1 MKQVSRPYKPGDPVY
16 WTVYNFDALGRTTSI
31 TLPDGSVS
39 SYSYS
44 GNTTTVTDP
53 AGKWKMYTSD
63 AMGNL
68 TQVTEPA
75 PEGGTHL
82 TSYAYNIFNRLT
94 TVTMP
99 RSTGTQT
106 RTFNYDLTTAR
117 LMSVTNPETGTTSFE
132 YNDDGTLFRKTDAKG
147 QKVKFTYDSLG
158 RVTVKQTYKSDG
170 TEDLCGKTTNYW
182 DTRPSGV
189 GGTGWENVSGRLMAV
204 RWSASTC
211 PGGQF
216 TEGYQYDTGLP
227 TIKRLY
233 TPTLATNSYIDASF
247 TYNDQGQ
254 LQSMAYPVWHG
265 GGYQWP
271 ETGKTFTY
279 NLDTLSRPIGL
290 TDESQTALV
299 SGVTYGGPSGQLSA
313 LSYSGYNEARLYNV
327 RGQLTRLT
335 ATGDGLP
342 SVDLE
347 YRFSATNND
356 GRITQMEDWVSSEEV
371 NYQYDS
377 LGRLTLAETTG
388 PQWGQSFSYDGFGNL
403 TDETATKGTAPTVH
417 RNYDAATNRLTLDYT
432 YDANGNMTAM
442 PGLGM
447 TYNVENRLIQ
457 ATSNLNGTESYGYD
471 AAGLRL
477 WKKGPDGVTHVFYN
491 GLNGKPLAEFYPQGG
506 SVRGGD
512 PMVYFA
518 GKRVDNSSVE
528 DRLGTAVVENGQD
541 RMAFFPYGELRSGTS
556 TEVQFA
562 TYKRDSVT
570 NLDYAA
576 HRYYSTQIGR
586 FTTPDPK
593 AGSAKAEIPQS
604 WNRYTYALGDPVN
617 GYDPN
622 GAEYLMEDG
631 GAYGMFAAAASPFA
645 SVGSGQTGGNDGG
658 GLGQQDLGFI
668 GGTILPT
675 GLSNEGTNVYPGI
688 GPGYVDMAAKGE
700 QWWGGYLMSLQ
711 LASGS
716 TDSRIS
722 AAVDAAQAALD
733 NPNCASLFNVG
744 KNAAVPDPAT
754 LLAIIASGHSGE
766 VYLTFGDL
774 GPPKHGTATNAV
786 TRPTGYAMEPDGTV
800 GFTGVAD
807 KSVVVFNSNPGVPF
821 NSGTVTDNA
830 TTLLHELGHVYENL
844 FGMGTTLLV
853 DDSSQTQGSDE
864 MVTLASGINT
874 KMVQA
879 NCFPTGG

>member
-1 MKQVSRPYKPGDPVY
+1 
-16 WTVYNFDALGRTTSI
+16 
-31 TLPDGSVS
+31 
-39 SYSYS
+39 
-44 GNTTTVTDP
+44 
-53 AGKWKMYTSD
+53 
-63 AMGNL
+63 
-68 TQVTEPA
+68 
-75 PEGGTHL
+75 
-82 TSYAYNIFNRLT
+82 
-94 TVTMP
+94 MP

-117 LMSVTNPETGTTSFE
+117 LTSVTNPETGTTSFE
-132 YNDDGTLFRKTDAKG
+132 YNDDGSLFRKTDAKG
-147 QKVKFTYDSLG
+147 QKIKFTYDSLG

-170 TEDLCGKTTNYW
+170 TEDLCGKSTNYW

-204 RWSASTC
+204 RWSASSC
-211 PGGQF
+211 PGSQF

-233 TPTLATNSYIDASF
+233 TPTLGNNSYIDASF
-247 TYNDQGQ
+247 TYTDQGQ

-265 GGYQWP
+265 SGGLQWP

-313 LSYSGYNEARLYNV
+313 LSYSGYNETRLYNV

-417 RNYDAATNRLTLDYT
+417 RNYDPATNRLTLDYT

-477 WKKGPDGVTHVFYN
+477 WKKGPDLVTHVFYN
-491 GLNGKPLAEFYPQGG
+491 GLNGKPLADFYYSTQDQQ
-506 SVRGGD
+506 VEGGD

-518 GKRVDNSSVE
+518 GKRVDNGSVE

-541 RMAFFPYGELRSGTS
+541 RMAYFPYGELRSGTS

-593 AGSAKAEIPQS
+593 ASSAKLGVPQS
-604 WNRYTYALGDPVN
+604 WNRYSYALGDPVN
-617 GYDPN
+617 LTDPN
-622 GAEYLMEDG
+622 GEDWIDETGANPWFGIGGISIPYDSPMNMSPFSERYVNHTPEVPAYLAEPSGG
-631 GAYGMFAAAASPFA
+631 GARFRFHWSGSHLASSFTRTVGRFTSNCVRYNCGSTWWRRQLLV
-645 SVGSGQTGGNDGG
+645 SVAR
-658 GLGQQDLGFI
+658 I
-668 GGTILPT
+668 APVRPPCALPT
-675 GLSNEGTNVYPGI
+675 NSEFLRFSTTRFI
-688 GPGYVDMAAKGE
+688 SR
-700 QWWGGYLMSLQ
+700 SL
-711 LASGS
+711 
-716 TDSRIS
+716 
-722 AAVDAAQAALD
+722 
-733 NPNCASLFNVG
+733 
-744 KNAAVPDPAT
+744 T
-754 LLAIIASGHSGE
+754 LLSI
-766 VYLTFGDL
+766 
-774 GPPKHGTATNAV
+774 GTAPS
-786 TRPTGYAMEPDGTV
+786 R
-800 GFTGVAD
+800 
-807 KSVVVFNSNPGVPF
+807 
-821 NSGTVTDNA
+821 
-830 TTLLHELGHVYENL
+830 ENT
-844 FGMGTTLLV
+844 F
-853 DDSSQTQGSDE
+853 SSSHCPST
-864 MVTLASGINT
+864 
-874 KMVQA
+874 
-879 NCFPTGG
+879 

>member
-1 MKQVSRPYKPGDPVY
+1 MAQSVVETQYDSCACSPLGKVKQVSRPYKPGDPVY
-16 WTVYNFDALGRTTSI
+16 WTVYSFDALGRTTSI

-82 TSYAYNIFNRLT
+82 TSYAYNIYNQLT

-117 LMSVTNPETGTTSFE
+117 LTSVTNPESGTTSFE
-132 YNDDGTLFRKTDAKG
+132 YNEDGSLFRKTDAKG

-247 TYNDQGQ
+247 TYTDQGQ

-290 TDESQTALV
+290 TDEAQTALV

-388 PQWGQSFSYDGFGNL
+388 PQWGQSFSCDGFGNL

-417 RNYDAATNRLTLDYT
+417 RNYDAATNRLTLDYA

-447 TYNVENRLIQ
+447 TYSVENRLTQ

-477 WKKGPDGVTHVFYN
+477 WKQGPD
-491 GLNGKPLAEFYPQGG
+491 
-506 SVRGGD
+506 
-512 PMVYFA
+512 
-518 GKRVDNSSVE
+518 
-528 DRLGTAVVENGQD
+528 
-541 RMAFFPYGELRSGTS
+541 
-556 TEVQFA
+556 
-562 TYKRDSVT
+562 
-570 NLDYAA
+570 
-576 HRYYSTQIGR
+576 
-586 FTTPDPK
+586 
-593 AGSAKAEIPQS
+593 
-604 WNRYTYALGDPVN
+604 
-617 GYDPN
+617 
-622 GAEYLMEDG
+622 
-631 GAYGMFAAAASPFA
+631 
-645 SVGSGQTGGNDGG
+645 
-658 GLGQQDLGFI
+658 
-668 GGTILPT
+668 
-675 GLSNEGTNVYPGI
+675 
-688 GPGYVDMAAKGE
+688 
-700 QWWGGYLMSLQ
+700 
-711 LASGS
+711 
-716 TDSRIS
+716 
-722 AAVDAAQAALD
+722 
-733 NPNCASLFNVG
+733 
-744 KNAAVPDPAT
+744 
-754 LLAIIASGHSGE
+754 
-766 VYLTFGDL
+766 
-774 GPPKHGTATNAV
+774 
-786 TRPTGYAMEPDGTV
+786 
-800 GFTGVAD
+800 
-807 KSVVVFNSNPGVPF
+807 
-821 NSGTVTDNA
+821 
-830 TTLLHELGHVYENL
+830 
-844 FGMGTTLLV
+844 
-853 DDSSQTQGSDE
+853 
-864 MVTLASGINT
+864 
-874 KMVQA
+874 
-879 NCFPTGG
+879 